1 MRKNRASENL
11 VLQPVGNS
19 WSDLGTLKLP
29 CFWYREDFLIAGKT
43 WVRHSQFLLLC
54 TQGIY
59 KTNIDC
65 MICAF
70 VASTVA
76 SNCFPSTCV
85 WTAAWCSLKAEM
97 GRPHLG
103 VPAETGSFG
112 KSTKTGREFPE
123 QWNRSLVKLLLQEAL
138 KCEVQICTTRY
149 NYILEE
155 EVPAHLL
162 SCKV

>member
-1 MRKNRASENL
+1 
-11 VLQPVGNS
+11 
-19 WSDLGTLKLP
+19 
-29 CFWYREDFLIAGKT
+29 
-43 WVRHSQFLLLC
+43 
-54 TQGIY
+54 
-59 KTNIDC
+59 

-112 KSTKTGREFPE
+112 KSTKTGREFAE
-123 QWNRSLVKLLLQEAL
+123 QRNRSLVKLLLQEAL

-162 SCKV
+162 SCKVQDCSTVTFVNGHQEWHLMTKTYQLVETNQLEQFPCQTSSAATSESYEVIRAALDKHLCKTIFK